1 MVSLTT
7 IGGAGSIAAFRQEHI
22 MSTTV
27 GALSCKNPRS
37 ALISRITARRELM
50 EAMVGW
56 ASTKDL
62 EELTD
67 DEEEDLKALARLP
80 VDSLDH
86 VREKATLL
94 ADRELEERVTFGEL
108 ALIMSII
115 SDLSHQTP
123 RPVPKATRS
132 D

>member
-1 MVSLTT
+1 
-7 IGGAGSIAAFRQEHI
+7 

-27 GALSCKNPRS
+27 GALSRKNPRGV
-37 ALISRITARRELM
+37 LFSRITARRELM

-62 EELTD
+62 EELAD

-80 VDSLDH
+80 MDSLDH

-94 ADRELEERVTFGEL
+94 VDRELEERVTFGEL

-115 SDLSHQTP
+115 SDLSHQAT
-123 RPVPKATRS
+123 RPVSKVIRS